1 MVNELILTVLGH
13 QYEVH
18 EELMKIG
25 ITSSDFKLYSIPMRV
40 PSHTTVI
47 FKNKAA
53 YDLYA
58 QSLLKERIVE

>member
-1 MVNELILTVLGH
+1 MVNELILTVVGQ

-40 PSHTTVI
+40 PSHTTIV
-47 FKNKAA
+47 FNNKAA
-53 YDLYA
+53 YDLSA
-58 QSLLKERIVE
+58 PLFNERIVE